1 MTLYFFDSSAIVKRY
16 VVESGTSWVG
26 GITDLAAGNKI
37 YLCRI
42 TFVEVLSAIMRRAR
56 ASQLSADDATKAK
69 ADFRYDFAQ
78 EYSLIELSPT
88 IIESAGDLAEKHALR
103 AYDAVQLSAAVEIN
117 SEMVSV
123 SSKVTLISSD
133 TALNAAAIAE
143 GLAVEDPNTHP

>member
-1 MTLYFFDSSAIVKRY
+1 MTAYFFDSSAIVKRY
-16 VVESGTSWVG
+16 VVESGTAWVSNT
-26 GITDLAAGNKI
+26 TDLAAGNKV

-42 TFVEVLSAIMRRAR
+42 TFVEVISAIMRRAR
-56 ASQLSADDATKAK
+56 ALELSSTEAMKAI

-88 IIESAGDLAEKHALR
+88 VVESAGELAEQHALL
-103 AYDAVQLSAAVEIN
+103 AYDAVQLAAAAEIN
-117 SEMVSV
+117 SEMNSV
-123 SSKVTLISSD
+123 SSAITLISAD